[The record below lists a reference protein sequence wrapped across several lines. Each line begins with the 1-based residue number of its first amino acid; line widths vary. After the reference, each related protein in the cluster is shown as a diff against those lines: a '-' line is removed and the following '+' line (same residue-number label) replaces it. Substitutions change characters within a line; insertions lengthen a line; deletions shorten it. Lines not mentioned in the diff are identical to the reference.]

1 MDERIITIGRQ
12 FGSGGREIGQKL
24 AKALDIAY
32 YDKEL
37 LLVAAKE
44 SGLSTHFLESQD
56 EKRMSS
62 LLFSLVM
69 GQPNMVLSS
78 FGGTTVEML
87 ASQAQR
93 DAVLRVAEEGS
104 CVIVGRAA
112 DYILEGRPGLVKV
125 FITADESCRIA
136 RVAARDQ
143 LSEKDAG
150 DKIRRMDRSRKSY
163 YDFYTSRQWGEA
175 ANYDLCL
182 NATRLGIDGAVELIL
197 RYLDQLAQ

>member
-1 MDERIITIGRQ
+1 MDKRIITIGRQ

-24 AKALDIAY
+24 ARALDIAY

-136 RVAARDQ
+136 RVAGQPVYYADDVDQ
-143 LSEKDAG
+143 IHMADPVLEELVAMSRRIEELEQELHKLSDTKERTA
-150 DKIRRMDRSRKSY
+150 
-163 YDFYTSRQWGEA
+163 
-175 ANYDLCL
+175 
-182 NATRLGIDGAVELIL
+182 
-197 RYLDQLAQ
+197 